1 MTTPL
6 TLGLDIGT
14 STTKG
19 LLASIDG
26 SVHETAAATYQ
37 YRCLPDGTAE
47 QDPNDWWQAACSVS
61 RELVDRLPLARDAIQ
76 AVAVTGQG
84 VAMVPV
90 GEDRHVLRDAMLYL
104 DTRSTAFADELCKHD
119 TRFIAVSGKAAG
131 SYNVEPKLLWL
142 RAHEPHVWKRLW
154 KHMTTT
160 AYLTWRLTGVPV
172 SNYSD
177 GGILLAFNLRTN
189 TWSDELLTYADL
201 PRSIYCEL
209 APCSEVIGSVSAEA
223 APATGLRQGTPVVAG
238 GEDTSASGLALGVVS
253 EQHVQLSMGTAG
265 TVNVPQATVRT
276 DPRLLAFPHVIPG
289 VTLLGG
295 SMVGGGLAIQWVSK
309 LLGQDWRSLTEKARS
324 VPAGA
329 RGVIFL
335 PYLAGELQ
343 PVNDGAAR
351 GLLFG
356 LSSHTGEAEIFQSV
370 LEGMAYAI
378 TDNLLLA
385 TAGGAHP
392 LEIRAVGGPVRN
404 DLWCQIVADVTGLP
418 LLAMEDS
425 GGAALGGAILGALG
439 AGLIGSPE
447 SMQRAHARLRRR
459 FEPNPKHRETYIGG
473 LRVYRELYPRLRSL
487 FPRPLGTNHP
497 LRNSDGVALNEALE
511 VSRVSI

>member
-1 MTTPL
+1 MTMPL

-19 LLASIDG
+19 LLASADG
-26 SVHETAAATYQ
+26 SVHETATATYQ

-47 QDPNDWWQAACSVS
+47 QDPEEWWQAACSVC
-61 RELVDRLPLARDAIQ
+61 RELVDRIPRARDAIQ

-90 GEDRHVLRDAMLYL
+90 GEDGSVLRDAMLYL

-119 TRFIAVSGKAAG
+119 ARFIALSGKAVG

-142 RAHEPHVWKRLW
+142 RAHEPQIWSRLW

-177 GGILLAFNLRTN
+177 GGILLAFDLHTN
-189 TWSDELLTYADL
+189 AWSDELLACADL
-201 PRSIYCEL
+201 PGSIYCEL

-223 APATGLRQGTPVVAG
+223 AQATGLRQGTPVVAG
-238 GEDTSASGLALGVVS
+238 GEDTSASGLALGVIS
-253 EQHVQLSMGTAG
+253 EQHAQLSMGTAG
-265 TVNVPQATVRT
+265 TINVPQAIVRT
-276 DPRLLAFPHVIPG
+276 DPHLLAFPHVIPN

-295 SMVGGGLAIQWVSK
+295 SMIGGGLAIQWVSK
-309 LLGQDWRSLTEKARS
+309 LLGQDWRALTEKARL

-351 GLLFG
+351 GVFFG
-356 LSSHTGEAEIFQSV
+356 LSSHTGEAEIFRSV

-378 TDNLLLA
+378 TDNLLLP
-385 TAGGAHP
+385 TAQGAHP
-392 LEIRAVGGPVRN
+392 SEIRAVGGPVRN
-404 DLWCQIVADVTGLP
+404 ELWCQIVADVTGLP
-418 LLAMEDS
+418 FLAMEDS

-439 AGLIGSPE
+439 ADLIDSPG
-447 SMQRAHARLRRR
+447 SMQRAHARLRQR
-459 FEPNPKHRETYIGG
+459 FEPSLENRDTYIDG

-487 FPRPLGTNHP
+487 FPRPLSTRHP
-497 LRNSDGVALNEALE
+497 LRNGDGVAPSEAPE
-511 VSRVSI
+511 ISRVSV